1 MSKATRKKSGW
12 SEFQSLQKSH
22 SDTASLGVG
31 RVYTT
36 PPEADDAAHTRR
48 LKAEAARNRAQHAG
62 LKHRPFADQAP
73 HYNPATDLSAPAARP
88 GAEDA
93 LAIPSRINNR
103 LHYRDGRVV
112 DMGVAN

>member
-1 MSKATRKKSGW
+1 MSKATRKQSGW
-12 SEFQSLQKSH
+12 GEFQYLQKPH
-22 SDTASLGVG
+22 SDAASLGVG

-48 LKAEAARNRAQHAG
+48 LKAEAARNRAQHVH
-62 LKHRPFADQAP
+62 LRNSIFAARAP
-73 HYNPATDLSAPAARP
+73 IYNPATDLCAPAARP

>member
-1 MSKATRKKSGW
+1 MSKANRKRSGM
-12 SEFQSLQKSH
+12 QP
-22 SDTASLGVG
+22 TAPSLGVG
-31 RVYTT
+31 RVFATS
-36 PPEADDAAHTRR
+36 PEADDAAHTRR
-48 LKAEAARNRAQHAG
+48 LKAEAARNRAQHVGARYQHTAMQAG
-62 LKHRPFADQAP
+62 L
-73 HYNPATDLSAPAARP
+73 YNPATDLCAPAARA